1 MGAMGVKTER
11 EGSVN
16 PLPAAVVLTVSP
28 TGLAV
33 ARSLAPRGVPVYPVD
48 SNRWEIGHF
57 SRWFRRGGNGRFH
70 PPGEALVGELQR
82 LAERLPEKP
91 VLFVAGDAY
100 LDFVSDHHEI
110 LRKSFILA
118 DSMRPEVNSQLVNKR
133 SFYRRCLAAG
143 IDLPVTFFPESEV
156 EARHAAEQ
164 LRYPAIVKPEL
175 GHITRRRLGGAKVV
189 LAQQPDELVDW
200 WRRIRDW
207 GSDSVLQ
214 EVIEGPEANI
224 FVAALYTDASLRVRS
239 LFTARK
245 CRQYPPMFG
254 SGSYLEACWSDEIAE
269 LSTDLVSKLGYRGV
283 CGTEYKWDA
292 RDGMF
297 KLIELNPRPTLWFS
311 LCRAAGVDVIWDAYC
326 DLIGRPGETHIRC
339 QDDGTRWQFLLRD
352 LLSSLHFLSRGELSP
367 REWWRTAIDPR
378 RKNYAALSL
387 NDPGLALGYPANAL
401 WKWWSHRRRES

>member
-1 MGAMGVKTER
+1 MDVETKR

-33 ARSLAPRGVPVYPVD
+33 ARSLAPRGVSVYPVD

-57 SRWFRRGGNGRFH
+57 SRWFRRGANCRFH
-70 PPGEALVGELQR
+70 PPGAALVGELQQ

-100 LDFVSDHHEI
+100 IEFVSDHHEI

-143 IDLPVTFFPESEV
+143 VDLPVTFFPESEA
-156 EARHAAEQ
+156 EARRAAQQ

-189 LAQQPDELVDW
+189 LAHQPDELTDW
-200 WRRIRDW
+200 WQRIRDW

-224 FVAALYTDASLRVRS
+224 FVAALYTDASLNVRS
-239 LFTARK
+239 LLTARK

-254 SGSYLEACWSDEIAE
+254 SGSYLEARWSDEIAE
-269 LSTDLVSKLGYRGV
+269 LSTDLVSKLGYRGI
-283 CGTEYKWDA
+283 CGTEFKWDA
-292 RDGMF
+292 RDGAF

-339 QDDGTRWQFLLRD
+339 QDDGMRWQFLLRD

-367 REWWRTAIDPR
+367 SEWWRTAIDPR

-387 NDPGLALGYPANAL
+387 DDPGLALGYPANAL